1 VRWRCVDLQAEVARR
16 FDVEIHESTVGR
28 WLHEQ
33 GLTRLQPRPS
43 HPRKAPRR
51 KRPLKKL
58 RPLLTAALPARA
70 LGGPIEV
77 WFQDEARV
85 GHKSTHAYIWHDRL
99 ATADGAR

>member
-1 VRWRCVDLQAEVARR
+1 
-16 FDVEIHESTVGR
+16 
-28 WLHEQ
+28 
-33 GLTRLQPRPS
+33 
-43 HPRKAPRR
+43 
-51 KRPLKKL
+51 LKKL